1 MINRILLF
9 NLIIFFSFSCS
20 KIDKAADIII
30 LANVYTMDEMSSEAE
45 ALVLKKNKIIF
56 VGDEESALKFKSDQ
70 TLLVQAPDGMVLPGF
85 IDSHVHLIWGGIEM
99 SECQLSGLT
108 SKQEIISKIDTYVV
122 EHPHLNWI
130 RGNGWS
136 LPVFKDG
143 NPSKHILD
151 KIDTDKPMYFLSAD
165 GHSAWVNSKA
175 LSIAGLDANTKD
187 PLNGRIERD
196 PVSRMPSGVLR
207 EDAMALVESFIPSY
221 TKEQIENGLLISV
234 KKANKFGITSILD
247 AGTESI
253 KQKELTEL
261 YFDGLDAYREATNN
275 QEISLRVNASQY
287 ASPSTW
293 REDLKKIKNRRFIN
307 SQGSMNTI
315 KIFADG
321 VIEAGTGALLD
332 PYEGTNNFGVLNWD
346 PDTLK
351 IVVATIENE
360 GFQIHSHA
368 IGDKAIRTTLDAFE
382 YARKTNGLNNMR
394 HMISHAQLIHP
405 EDIERF
411 KTLDIITSFQPL
423 WAYPDPYMKE
433 LTIPVLGPIRSKWNY
448 PLKSLVSAGARIT
461 AGSDWSVTS
470 LNPLFGIEVA
480 VTRQEPGSPDGE
492 ILNKGEAIDLESI
505 LKAYTIEG
513 AYSLFRENEIGS
525 LKKGKLADIILL
537 DKNLFKIPP
546 YEIHQSKVIMT
557 IFNGSVVYREK
568 I

>member
-1 MINRILLF
+1 MFKRIIPLKLVILF
-9 NLIIFFSFSCS
+9 LFCCS
-20 KIDKAADIII
+20 QIDNAADIII
-30 LANVYTMDEMSSEAE
+30 LSNVVTMEETFPRAD
-45 ALVLKKNKIIF
+45 ALVIKGSKIIF
-56 VGDEESALKFKSDQ
+56 VGDEKSALKYKSDH
-70 TLLVQAPDGMVLPGF
+70 TLLIQESSGMVLPGF

-99 SECQLSGLT
+99 GECQLSGLT
-108 SKQEIISKIDTYVV
+108 SKEEIISKIEIYVE
-122 EHPHLNWI
+122 EHADLNWI

-143 NPSKHILD
+143 NPSKYILD
-151 KIDTDKPMYFLSAD
+151 KINAEKPMYFLSAD

-175 LSIAGLDANTKD
+175 LSIAGLNESTKD

-196 PVSRMPSGVLR
+196 SKTRVPSGVLR
-207 EDAMALVESFIPSY
+207 EDAMALVESFIPNY
-221 TKEQIENGLLISV
+221 TKEQIENGLFISV
-234 KKANKFGITSILD
+234 KEANKFGITSILD

-253 KQKELTEL
+253 NQKKSEEN
-261 YFDGLDAYREATNN
+261 YFDGLDAYREATKN
-275 QEISLRVNASQY
+275 QEISLRVNSSQY
-287 ASPSTW
+287 ASPLSW
-293 REDLKKIKNRRFIN
+293 RKDLKHIKNRRFIN
-307 SQGSMNTI
+307 SQGSMNTV

-332 PYEGTNNFGVLNWD
+332 PYVGTNNFGVLNWD

-351 IVVATIENE
+351 LVVSTIENE
-360 GFQIHSHA
+360 GFQIHFHA

-382 YARKTNGLNNMR
+382 YAREKNGLNNMR

-411 KTLDIITSFQPL
+411 KKLDIITSFQPL

-448 PLKSLVSAGARIT
+448 PLKSLLSSGARIT

-480 VTRQEPGSPDGE
+480 VTRRELGSPDGE
-492 ILNKGEAIDLESI
+492 ILNQDEIVDLEDI

-513 AYSLFRENEIGS
+513 AFSLFRENEIGS
-525 LKKGKLADIILL
+525 LKKGKLADVILL

-546 YEIHQSKVIMT
+546 HEIHQAKVMMT
-557 IFNGSVVYREK
+557 IFNGRVVYSEK
-568 I
+568 N

>member
-1 MINRILLF
+1 MFKRIIPLKFIILF
-9 NLIIFFSFSCS
+9 LFCCS
-20 KIDKAADIII
+20 QIDNAADIII
-30 LANVYTMDEMSSEAE
+30 LSNVVTMEETFPRAD
-45 ALVLKKNKIIF
+45 ALVIKGSKIIF
-56 VGDEESALKFKSDQ
+56 VGDEKSALKYKSDH
-70 TLLVQAPDGMVLPGF
+70 TLLIQESSGMVLPGF

-99 SECQLSGLT
+99 GECQLSGLT
-108 SKQEIISKIDTYVV
+108 SKEEIISKIETYVE
-122 EHPHLNWI
+122 EHADLNWI

-143 NPSKHILD
+143 NPSKYILD
-151 KIDTDKPMYFLSAD
+151 KINAEKPMYFLSAD

-175 LSIAGLDANTKD
+175 LSIAGLNENTTD

-196 PVSRMPSGVLR
+196 SKTRVPSGVLR
-207 EDAMALVESFIPSY
+207 EDAMALVESFIPNY
-221 TKEQIENGLLISV
+221 TKEQIENGLFISV
-234 KKANKFGITSILD
+234 KEANKFGITSILD

-253 KQKELTEL
+253 NQKKSEEN
-261 YFDGLDAYREATNN
+261 YFDGLDAYREATENK
-275 QEISLRVNASQY
+275 EISIRVNSSQY
-287 ASPSTW
+287 ASPLSW
-293 REDLKKIKNRRFIN
+293 RKDLKHIKNRRFIN
-307 SQGSMNTI
+307 SQGSMNTV

-332 PYEGTNNFGVLNWD
+332 PYVGTNNFGVLNWD

-351 IVVATIENE
+351 LVVSTIENE
-360 GFQIHSHA
+360 GFQIHFHA

-382 YARKTNGLNNMR
+382 YAREKNGLNNMR

-411 KTLDIITSFQPL
+411 KKLDIITSFQPL

-448 PLKSLVSAGARIT
+448 PLKSLLSSGARIT

-480 VTRQEPGSPDGE
+480 VTRRELGSPDGE
-492 ILNKGEAIDLESI
+492 ILNQDEIVDLEDI

-513 AYSLFRENEIGS
+513 AFSLFRENEIGS
-525 LKKGKLADIILL
+525 LKKGKLADVILL

-546 YEIHQSKVIMT
+546 HEIHQAKVMMT
-557 IFNGSVVYREK
+557 IFNGRVVYSEK
-568 I
+568 N

>member
-1 MINRILLF
+1 MEEIP
-9 NLIIFFSFSCS
+9 
-20 KIDKAADIII
+20 
-30 LANVYTMDEMSSEAE
+30 SEAE
-45 ALVLKKNKIIF
+45 AIAVKGNKIIF
-56 VGDEESALKFKSDQ
+56 VGDEEVALKLKSDH
-70 TLLVQAPDGMVLPGF
+70 TLLIKAPDGMVLPGF

-99 SECQLSGLT
+99 GECQLSGLV
-108 SKQEIISKIDTYVV
+108 SKNEIVSKIKTYVE
-122 EHPHLNWI
+122 EHSHLNWI

-143 NPSKHILD
+143 NPSRHILD
-151 KIDTDKPMYFLSAD
+151 KISTEKPMFFLSAD

-175 LSIAGLDANTKD
+175 LFIAGINKNTKD
-187 PLNGRIERD
+187 PSNGRIERD
-196 PVSRMPSGVLR
+196 PESRIPSGVLR
-207 EDAMALVESFIPSY
+207 EDAMALVESFIPRY
-221 TKEQIENGLLISV
+221 TKEQIDAGLSISV
-234 KKANKFGITSILD
+234 KEANKFGITSILD

-253 KQKELTEL
+253 NHKVSNESN
-261 YFDGLDAYREATNN
+261 FDGLDAYRQATSN
-275 QEISLRVNASQY
+275 QDISLRVSSSQY
-287 ASPSTW
+287 ISPLTW
-293 REDLKKIKNRRFIN
+293 RNDLENIKHRRFIN
-307 SQGSMNTI
+307 SHGAMNTV

-332 PYEGTNNFGVLNWD
+332 PYIGTNNFGVLNWD

-351 IVVATIENE
+351 VVVSTIENE
-360 GFQIHSHA
+360 GFQIHFHA

-382 YARKTNGLNNMR
+382 YASEKNGLNNMR

-411 KTLDIITSFQPL
+411 KKLDIITSFQPL

-433 LTIPVLGPIRSKWNY
+433 LTFPVLGPVRSKWNY
-448 PLKSLVSAGARIT
+448 PINSLLSAGARIT

-480 VTRQEPGSPDGE
+480 VTRQELGSPDGE
-492 ILNKGEAIDLESI
+492 ILNQDETVDLEDI

-537 DKNLFKIPP
+537 NKNLFKIPSH
-546 YEIHQSKVIMT
+546 EIHQAEVIMT
-557 IFNGSVVYREK
+557 IFNGRVVYSEK
-568 I
+568 N

>member
-1 MINRILLF
+1 MFKRIIPLKFIILF
-9 NLIIFFSFSCS
+9 LFCCS
-20 KIDKAADIII
+20 QIDNAADIII
-30 LANVYTMDEMSSEAE
+30 LSNVVTMEETFPRAD
-45 ALVLKKNKIIF
+45 ALVIKGNKIIF
-56 VGDEESALKFKSDQ
+56 VGDEKSALKYKSDH
-70 TLLVQAPDGMVLPGF
+70 TLLIQESSGMVLPGF

-99 SECQLSGLT
+99 GECQLSGLT
-108 SKQEIISKIDTYVV
+108 SKEEIISKIETYVE
-122 EHPHLNWI
+122 EHADLNWI

-143 NPSKHILD
+143 NPSKYILD
-151 KIDTDKPMYFLSAD
+151 KINAEKPMYFLSAD

-175 LSIAGLDANTKD
+175 LSIAGLNESTKD

-196 PVSRMPSGVLR
+196 PKTKVPSGVLR
-207 EDAMALVESFIPSY
+207 EDAMALVESCIPNY
-221 TKEQIENGLLISV
+221 TKEQIENGLFISV
-234 KKANKFGITSILD
+234 KEANKFGITSILD

-253 KQKELTEL
+253 NQKKSEEN
-261 YFDGLDAYREATNN
+261 YFDGLDAYREATKNR
-275 QEISLRVNASQY
+275 EISLRVNSSQY
-287 ASPSTW
+287 ASPLSW
-293 REDLKKIKNRRFIN
+293 RKDLKHIKNRRFIN
-307 SQGSMNTI
+307 SQGSMNTV

-332 PYEGTNNFGVLNWD
+332 PYVGTNNFGVLNWD

-351 IVVATIENE
+351 LVVSTIENE
-360 GFQIHSHA
+360 GFQIHFHA

-382 YARKTNGLNNMR
+382 YAREKNGLNNMR

-411 KTLDIITSFQPL
+411 KKLDIITSFQPL

-448 PLKSLVSAGARIT
+448 PLKSLLSSGARIT

-480 VTRQEPGSPDGE
+480 VTRRELGSPDGE
-492 ILNKGEAIDLESI
+492 ILNQDEIVDLEDI
-505 LKAYTIEG
+505 LKAYTIDG
-513 AYSLFRENEIGS
+513 AFSLFRENEIGS
-525 LKKGKLADIILL
+525 LKKGKLADVILL

-546 YEIHQSKVIMT
+546 HEIHQAKVMMT
-557 IFNGSVVYREK
+557 IFNGRVVYSEK
-568 I
+568 N

>member
-1 MINRILLF
+1 MFKRIIPLKFIILFLLC
-9 NLIIFFSFSCS
+9 CS
-20 KIDKAADIII
+20 QIDTAADIII
-30 LANVYTMDEMSSEAE
+30 LSNIVTMEETFPRAE
-45 ALVLKKNKIIF
+45 ALVIKGNKIIF
-56 VGDEESALKFKSDQ
+56 VGDEKSALKYKSDH
-70 TLLVQAPDGMVLPGF
+70 TLLIQEPSGMVLPGF

-99 SECQLSGLT
+99 GECQLSGLT
-108 SKQEIISKIDTYVV
+108 SKEEIISKIETYVE
-122 EHPHLNWI
+122 EHADLNWI

-143 NPSKHILD
+143 NPSKYILD
-151 KIDTDKPMYFLSAD
+151 KINAEKPMYFLSAD

-175 LSIAGLDANTKD
+175 LSIAGLNENTRD
-187 PLNGRIERD
+187 PINGRIERD
-196 PVSRMPSGVLR
+196 SKTRVPSGVLR
-207 EDAMALVESFIPSY
+207 EDAMALVESFIPNY

-234 KKANKFGITSILD
+234 KEANKFGITSILD

-253 KQKELTEL
+253 NQKKSEED
-261 YFDGLDAYREATNN
+261 YFDGLDAYREATENK
-275 QEISLRVNASQY
+275 EISLRVNSSQY
-287 ASPSTW
+287 VSPSSW
-293 REDLKKIKNRRFIN
+293 RKDLKYIKTRRYIN
-307 SQGSMNTI
+307 SQGSMNTV

-332 PYEGTNNFGVLNWD
+332 PYVGTNNFGVLNWD

-351 IVVATIENE
+351 VVVSTIENE
-360 GFQIHSHA
+360 GFQIHFHA

-382 YARKTNGLNNMR
+382 YAREKNGLNNMR

-411 KTLDIITSFQPL
+411 KKLDVITSFQPL

-448 PLKSLVSAGARIT
+448 PLKSLLSAGARIT

-480 VTRQEPGSPDGE
+480 VTRQELGSPDGE
-492 ILNKGEAIDLESI
+492 ILNQDETVDLEDI

-525 LKKGKLADIILL
+525 LKKGKLADVILL
-537 DKNLFKIPP
+537 DKNLFKIPSH
-546 YEIHQSKVIMT
+546 EIHQAKVIMT
-557 IFNGSVVYREK
+557 IFNGRVVYSEK
-568 I
+568 N

>member
-1 MINRILLF
+1 MFKRIIPFKFIILF
-9 NLIIFFSFSCS
+9 LFCCS
-20 KIDKAADIII
+20 QIDNAADIII
-30 LANVYTMDEMSSEAE
+30 LSNVVTMEETFPRAD
-45 ALVLKKNKIIF
+45 ALVIKGSKIIF
-56 VGDEESALKFKSDQ
+56 VGDEKSALKYKSDH
-70 TLLVQAPDGMVLPGF
+70 TLLIQESSGMVLPGF

-99 SECQLSGLT
+99 GECQLSGLT
-108 SKQEIISKIDTYVV
+108 SKEEIISKIETYVE
-122 EHPHLNWI
+122 EHADLNWI

-143 NPSKHILD
+143 NPSKYILD
-151 KIDTDKPMYFLSAD
+151 KINAEKPMYFLSAD

-175 LSIAGLDANTKD
+175 LSIAGLNENTRD

-196 PVSRMPSGVLR
+196 SKTRVPSGVLR
-207 EDAMALVESFIPSY
+207 EDAMALVESFIPNY
-221 TKEQIENGLLISV
+221 TKEQIENGLFISV
-234 KKANKFGITSILD
+234 KEANKFGITSILD

-253 KQKELTEL
+253 NQKKSEEN
-261 YFDGLDAYREATNN
+261 YFDGLDAYREATKNK
-275 QEISLRVNASQY
+275 EISLRVNSSQY
-287 ASPSTW
+287 ASPLSW
-293 REDLKKIKNRRFIN
+293 RKDLKHIKNRRFIN
-307 SQGSMNTI
+307 SQGSMNTV

-332 PYEGTNNFGVLNWD
+332 PYVGTNNFGVLNWD

-351 IVVATIENE
+351 VVVSTIENE
-360 GFQIHSHA
+360 GFQIHFHA

-382 YARKTNGLNNMR
+382 YAREKNGLNNMR

-411 KTLDIITSFQPL
+411 KKLDIITSFQPL

-448 PLKSLVSAGARIT
+448 PLKSLLSAGARIT

-480 VTRQEPGSPDGE
+480 VTRQELGSPDGE
-492 ILNKGEAIDLESI
+492 ILNQDEIVDLEDI

-513 AYSLFRENEIGS
+513 AFSLFRENEIGS
-525 LKKGKLADIILL
+525 LKKGKLADVILL
-537 DKNLFKIPP
+537 DKNLFKIPSH
-546 YEIHQSKVIMT
+546 EIHQAKVMMT
-557 IFNGSVVYREK
+557 IFNGRVVYSEK
-568 I
+568 N

>member
-1 MINRILLF
+1 MFKRIISLK
-9 NLIIFFSFSCS
+9 LIILFSLCCS
-20 KIDKAADIII
+20 QIDTTADIII
-30 LANVYTMDEMSSEAE
+30 LSNVYTMEKTFAKAE
-45 ALVLKKNKIIF
+45 ALAVKGNKIIF
-56 VGDEESALKFKSDQ
+56 VGDEESALKYKSDH
-70 TLLVQAPDGMVLPGF
+70 TLIIQEPNGMVLPGF

-99 SECQLSGLT
+99 GECQLSGLT
-108 SKQEIISKIDTYVV
+108 SKEEIISKIETYV
-122 EHPHLNWI
+122 EKHPNHNWI

-143 NPSKHILD
+143 NPSRYILD
-151 KIDTDKPMYFLSAD
+151 KISTDKPMYFLSAD

-175 LSIAGLDANTKD
+175 LSIAGLNENTRD

-196 PVSRMPSGVLR
+196 PESRIPSGVLR
-207 EDAMALVESFIPSY
+207 EDAMALVESLIPNY
-221 TKEQIENGLLISV
+221 TKEQIDNGLLISV
-234 KKANKFGITSILD
+234 KEANKFGITSILD

-253 KQKELTEL
+253 NQKGAKKS
-261 YFDGLDAYREATNN
+261 YFDGLDAYREATKN
-275 QEISLRVNASQY
+275 QKITLRVNASQY
-287 ASPSTW
+287 VSPSTW
-293 REDLKKIKNRRFIN
+293 RKDLEYIKNRRFIN
-307 SQGSMNTI
+307 SQGLMNTV

-321 VIEAGTGALLD
+321 VIEAGTGALLE
-332 PYEGTNNFGVLNWD
+332 PYVGTKNFGVLNWD

-351 IVVATIENE
+351 KVVSIIENK
-360 GFQIHSHA
+360 GFQIHFHA
-368 IGDKAIRTTLDAFE
+368 IGDRAIRVTLDAFE
-382 YARKTNGLNNMR
+382 YAREVNELKNMR

-411 KTLDIITSFQPL
+411 KKLDIITSFQPL

-448 PLKSLVSAGARIT
+448 PLKSLLSAGARIT

-480 VTRQEPGSPDGE
+480 VTRQELGSPNGE
-492 ILNKGEAIDLESI
+492 ILNQDETVDLEDI
-505 LKAYTIEG
+505 LKAYTIES

-525 LKKGKLADIILL
+525 LKKGKLADVILL

>member
-1 MINRILLF
+1 MFKRIIPLKLVILF
-9 NLIIFFSFSCS
+9 LFCCS
-20 KIDKAADIII
+20 QIDNAADIII
-30 LANVYTMDEMSSEAE
+30 LSNVVTMEETFPRAD
-45 ALVLKKNKIIF
+45 ALVIKGSKIIF
-56 VGDEESALKFKSDQ
+56 VGDEKSALKYKSDH
-70 TLLVQAPDGMVLPGF
+70 TLLIQESSGMVLPGF

-99 SECQLSGLT
+99 GECQLSGLT
-108 SKQEIISKIDTYVV
+108 SKEEIISKIEIYVE
-122 EHPHLNWI
+122 EHADLNWI

-143 NPSKHILD
+143 NPSKYILD
-151 KIDTDKPMYFLSAD
+151 KINAEKPMYFLSAD

-175 LSIAGLDANTKD
+175 LSIAGLNENTRD
-187 PLNGRIERD
+187 PINGRIERD
-196 PVSRMPSGVLR
+196 SKTRVPSGVLR
-207 EDAMALVESFIPSY
+207 EDAMALVESFIPNY
-221 TKEQIENGLLISV
+221 TKEQIKNGLLVSV
-234 KKANKFGITSILD
+234 KEANKFGITSILD

-253 KQKELTEL
+253 NQKKSEEN
-261 YFDGLDAYREATNN
+261 YFDGLDAYREATKN
-275 QEISLRVNASQY
+275 QEISLRVNSSQY
-287 ASPSTW
+287 ASPLSW
-293 REDLKKIKNRRFIN
+293 RKDLKHIKNRRFIN
-307 SQGSMNTI
+307 SQGSMNTV

-332 PYEGTNNFGVLNWD
+332 PYVGTNNFGVLNWD

-351 IVVATIENE
+351 VVVSTIENE
-360 GFQIHSHA
+360 GFQIHFHA

-382 YARKTNGLNNMR
+382 YAREKNGLNNMR

-411 KTLDIITSFQPL
+411 KKLDIITSFQPL

-448 PLKSLVSAGARIT
+448 PLKSLLSSGARIT

-480 VTRQEPGSPDGE
+480 VTRRELGSPDGE
-492 ILNKGEAIDLESI
+492 ILNQDEIVDLEDI

-513 AYSLFRENEIGS
+513 AFSLFRENEIGS
-525 LKKGKLADIILL
+525 LKKGKLADVILL

-546 YEIHQSKVIMT
+546 HEIHQAKVMMT
-557 IFNGSVVYREK
+557 IFNGRVVYSEK
-568 I
+568 N

>member
-1 MINRILLF
+1 MFKRIIPFKFIILF
-9 NLIIFFSFSCS
+9 LFCCS
-20 KIDKAADIII
+20 QIDNAADIII
-30 LANVYTMDEMSSEAE
+30 LSNVVTMEETFPRAD
-45 ALVLKKNKIIF
+45 ALVIKGNKIIF
-56 VGDEESALKFKSDQ
+56 VGDEKSALKYKSDH
-70 TLLVQAPDGMVLPGF
+70 TLLIQESSGMVLPGF

-99 SECQLSGLT
+99 GECQLSGLT
-108 SKQEIISKIDTYVV
+108 SKEEIISKIETYVE
-122 EHPHLNWI
+122 EHADLNWI

-143 NPSKHILD
+143 NPSKYILD
-151 KIDTDKPMYFLSAD
+151 KINAEKPMYFLSAD

-175 LSIAGLDANTKD
+175 LSIAGLNENTRD

-196 PVSRMPSGVLR
+196 SKTRVPSGVLR
-207 EDAMALVESFIPSY
+207 EDAMALVESFIPNY
-221 TKEQIENGLLISV
+221 TKEQIENGLFISV
-234 KKANKFGITSILD
+234 KEANKFGITSILD

-253 KQKELTEL
+253 NQKKSEEN
-261 YFDGLDAYREATNN
+261 YFDGLDAYREATKNK
-275 QEISLRVNASQY
+275 EISLRVNSSQY
-287 ASPSTW
+287 ASPLSW
-293 REDLKKIKNRRFIN
+293 RKDLKHIKNRRFIN
-307 SQGSMNTI
+307 SQGSMNTV

-332 PYEGTNNFGVLNWD
+332 PYVGTNNFGVLNWD

-351 IVVATIENE
+351 VVVSTIENE
-360 GFQIHSHA
+360 GFQIHFHA

-382 YARKTNGLNNMR
+382 YAREKNGLNNMR

-411 KTLDIITSFQPL
+411 KKLDIITSFQPL

-448 PLKSLVSAGARIT
+448 PLKSLLSSGARIT

-480 VTRQEPGSPDGE
+480 VTRRELGSPDGE
-492 ILNKGEAIDLESI
+492 ILNQDEIVDLEDI

-513 AYSLFRENEIGS
+513 AFSLFRENEIGS
-525 LKKGKLADIILL
+525 LKKGKLADVILL

-546 YEIHQSKVIMT
+546 HEIHQAKVMMT
-557 IFNGSVVYREK
+557 IFNGRVVYSEK
-568 I
+568 N

>member
-1 MINRILLF
+1 MFKRIIPLKFIILF
-9 NLIIFFSFSCS
+9 LFCCS
-20 KIDKAADIII
+20 QIDNAADIII
-30 LANVYTMDEMSSEAE
+30 LSNVVTMEETFPRAD
-45 ALVLKKNKIIF
+45 ALVIKGSKIIF
-56 VGDEESALKFKSDQ
+56 VGDEKSALKYKSDH
-70 TLLVQAPDGMVLPGF
+70 TLLIQESSGMVLPGF

-99 SECQLSGLT
+99 GECQLSGLT
-108 SKQEIISKIDTYVV
+108 SKEEIISKIEIYVE
-122 EHPHLNWI
+122 EHADLNWI

-143 NPSKHILD
+143 NPSKYILD
-151 KIDTDKPMYFLSAD
+151 KINAEKPMYFLSAD

-175 LSIAGLDANTKD
+175 LSIAGLNENTTD

-196 PVSRMPSGVLR
+196 SKTRVPSGVLR
-207 EDAMALVESFIPSY
+207 EDAMALVESFIPNY
-221 TKEQIENGLLISV
+221 TKEQIENGLFISV
-234 KKANKFGITSILD
+234 KEANKFGITSILD

-253 KQKELTEL
+253 NQKKSEEN
-261 YFDGLDAYREATNN
+261 YFDGLDAYREATKN
-275 QEISLRVNASQY
+275 QEISLRVNSSQY
-287 ASPSTW
+287 ASPLSW
-293 REDLKKIKNRRFIN
+293 RKDLKHIKNRRFIN
-307 SQGSMNTI
+307 SQGSMNTV

-332 PYEGTNNFGVLNWD
+332 PYVGTNNFGVLNWD

-351 IVVATIENE
+351 VVVSTIENE
-360 GFQIHSHA
+360 GFQIHFHA

-382 YARKTNGLNNMR
+382 YAREKNGLNNMR

-411 KTLDIITSFQPL
+411 KKLDVITSFQPL

-448 PLKSLVSAGARIT
+448 PLKSLLSSGARIT

-480 VTRQEPGSPDGE
+480 VTRQELGSPDGE
-492 ILNKGEAIDLESI
+492 ILNQDEIVDLEDI
-505 LKAYTIEG
+505 LKAYTIDG
-513 AYSLFRENEIGS
+513 AFSLFRENEIGS
-525 LKKGKLADIILL
+525 LKKGKLADVILL

-546 YEIHQSKVIMT
+546 HEIHQAKVMMT
-557 IFNGSVVYREK
+557 IFNGRVVYSEK
-568 I
+568 N

>member
-1 MINRILLF
+1 MFKRIIPLKFIILF
-9 NLIIFFSFSCS
+9 LFCCS
-20 KIDKAADIII
+20 QIDNAADIII
-30 LANVYTMDEMSSEAE
+30 LSNVVTMEETFPRAD
-45 ALVLKKNKIIF
+45 ALVIKGNKIIF
-56 VGDEESALKFKSDQ
+56 VGDEKSALKYKSDH
-70 TLLVQAPDGMVLPGF
+70 TLLIQEPSGMVLPGF

-99 SECQLSGLT
+99 GECQLSGLT
-108 SKQEIISKIDTYVV
+108 SKEEIISKIETYVE
-122 EHPHLNWI
+122 EHADLNWI

-143 NPSKHILD
+143 NPSKYILD
-151 KIDTDKPMYFLSAD
+151 KINAEKPMYFLSAD

-175 LSIAGLDANTKD
+175 LSIAGLNENTRD
-187 PLNGRIERD
+187 PINGRIERD
-196 PVSRMPSGVLR
+196 SKTRVPSGVLR
-207 EDAMALVESFIPSY
+207 EDAMALVESFIPNY
-221 TKEQIENGLLISV
+221 TKEQIENGLFISV
-234 KKANKFGITSILD
+234 KEANKFGITSILD

-253 KQKELTEL
+253 NQKKSEEN
-261 YFDGLDAYREATNN
+261 YFDGLDAYREATKN
-275 QEISLRVNASQY
+275 QEISLRVNSSQY
-287 ASPSTW
+287 ASPSSW
-293 REDLKKIKNRRFIN
+293 RKDLKHIKNRRFIN
-307 SQGSMNTI
+307 SQGSMNTV

-332 PYEGTNNFGVLNWD
+332 PYVGTNNFGVLNWD

-351 IVVATIENE
+351 VVVSTIENE
-360 GFQIHSHA
+360 GFQIHFHA

-382 YARKTNGLNNMR
+382 YAREKNGLNNMR

-411 KTLDIITSFQPL
+411 KKLDVITSFQPL

-448 PLKSLVSAGARIT
+448 PLKSLLSSGARIT

-480 VTRQEPGSPDGE
+480 VTRRELGSPDGE
-492 ILNKGEAIDLESI
+492 ILNQDEIVDLEDI

-513 AYSLFRENEIGS
+513 AFSLFRENEIGS
-525 LKKGKLADIILL
+525 LKKGKLADVILL

-546 YEIHQSKVIMT
+546 HEIHQAKVMMT
-557 IFNGSVVYREK
+557 IFNGRVVYSEK
-568 I
+568 N